1 MPLPR
6 KVSPLYFLNINEHSR
21 HLTLYR
27 NNGIFYGY
35 GEMSE
40 WFKEPVLK
48 TGDAA
53 THHGFES
60 HSLRQTE
67 NAPPVQADG
76 GDIRL
81 LAERKRKR

>member
-1 MPLPR
+1 M
-6 KVSPLYFLNINEHSR
+6 
-21 HLTLYR
+21 TLYR
-27 NNGIFYGY
+27 NNGIFYEY

-67 NAPPVQADG
+67 NASPARTDRRG
-76 GDIRL
+76 IRLFRTAGNERGDIWDYDI
-81 LAERKRKR
+81 